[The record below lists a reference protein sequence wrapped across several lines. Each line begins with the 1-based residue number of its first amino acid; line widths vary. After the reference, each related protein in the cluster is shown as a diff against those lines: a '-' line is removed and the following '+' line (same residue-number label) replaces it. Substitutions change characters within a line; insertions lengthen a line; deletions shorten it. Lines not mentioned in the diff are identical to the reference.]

1 MFLSS
6 SLITVQ
12 NLVSVRHTVWMHEGS
27 PKNWGYTGTPLSWI
41 EIVPSPV
48 ETRLFPTHTEFGRS
62 TSNHIYGHRYGV
74 IKVFLGRWCL
84 PGLLEW
90 GRGWPSRNTPLPP
103 HMCHLA
109 KLVVLGQTVYERN
122 YRASPG
128 KFDPSPPAFQ
138 GHSRS
143 LEPTRIDRLPVTS
156 C

>member
-48 ETRLFPTHTEFGRS
+48 ETRLSPTHTEFGQS
-62 TSNHIYGHRYGV
+62 TSNRIYGHRYGV
-74 IKVFLGRWCL
+74 IKVFWDADACL
-84 PGLLEW
+84 ASWNGGVVDPVEI
-90 GRGWPSRNTPLPP
+90 RPSLPTCVILP
-103 HMCHLA
+103 NV
-109 KLVVLGQTVYERN
+109 VVLGQMVYERN
-122 YRASPG
+122 YGASPG

-143 LEPTRIDRLPVTS
+143 LEPTRIDRLPVTT